1 MKKNISEAFGTFTL
15 VFAGTGA
22 IVVNDVTGGEITHFG
37 IALTFGLT
45 VMAMI
50 FAIGDVSG
58 AHINPAV
65 TIGFW
70 LSGQING
77 KQATGY
83 VVFQFLGAL
92 IASALLKILFFAEPT
107 DLGATIPSGVWWQS
121 LVLEIVLTFILMFV
135 ILSVS
140 HGPKE
145 KGLTAGIA
153 VGGGRRP

>member
-83 VVFQFLGAL
+83 VAFQFLGAL
-92 IASALLKILFFAEPT
+92 IASALLKYCFLP
-107 DLGATIPSGVWWQS
+107 
-121 LVLEIVLTFILMFV
+121 
-135 ILSVS
+135 
-140 HGPKE
+140 
-145 KGLTAGIA
+145 
-153 VGGGRRP
+153 RRPTWVQQYPREFGGSHWCWILLC